1 MFVFVTEI
9 KQNVQTNLSRHVPV
23 PRDYKIVINYKT
35 IHTFKENTHTLNLED
50 IFRKYSIHQQFFED
64 GNRVP

>member
-1 MFVFVTEI
+1 MFVVVTEI

-35 IHTFKENTHTLNLED
+35 IHTFKENTHSKFGRHVSETQYPSAV
-50 IFRKYSIHQQFFED
+50 F
-64 GNRVP
+64 